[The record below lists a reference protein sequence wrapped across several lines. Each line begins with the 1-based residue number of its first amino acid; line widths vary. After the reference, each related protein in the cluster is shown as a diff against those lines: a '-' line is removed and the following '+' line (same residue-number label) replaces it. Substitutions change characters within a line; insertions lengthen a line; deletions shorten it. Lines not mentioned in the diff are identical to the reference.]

1 MNYPSSDNPGIEN
14 PRQIILIRG
23 VSGCGKSLFAN
34 FLQSLIP
41 DAEAVVCTADDF
53 FYEGGVYKFDASKL
67 FLAHKACQQKFKK
80 ALDNSRK
87 LVIVANTNTSPK
99 EWKYYEEEA
108 KKAGYRVFFVVLE
121 NRHGGNNI
129 HGVPKAILE
138 AQESR
143 IKQSLK
149 LR

>member
-1 MNYPSSDNPGIEN
+1 MSNKNV
-14 PRQIILIRG
+14 IIIRAT
-23 VSGCGKSLFAN
+23 SGSGKSTFSDLLF
-34 FLQSLIP
+34 STYS
-41 DAEAVVCTADDF
+41 DAQAVICTADDF

-67 FLAHKACQQKFKK
+67 FLAHKICQQKFKK

-108 KKAGYRVFFVVLE
+108 KKAGYRVFFVILE
-121 NRHGGNNI
+121 NRHEGKNI
-129 HGVPKAILE
+129 HGVPESTLE